1 MIKKTYQ
8 KGVKIIVDMRD
19 RIIIIVPV
27 VIGLLILRNSERRS
41 TSSILKVPT
50 KSKIAPII
58 NIVGDK
64 YGMDMYTDCVL
75 DLSVINCNKLITM
88 ASIIAINFWSEITK
102 GYSLKFKYICKSVH
116 IINSVTVNIVIKLI
130 NRKNINHAID

>member
-27 VIGLLILRNSERRS
+27 VMGLLILRNSERRS

-75 DLSVINCNKLITM
+75 DLSVINCNKLITI

-116 IINSVTVNIVIKLI
+116 IINSVTVNIVIKL
-130 NRKNINHAID
+130 N

>member
-1 MIKKTYQ
+1 
-8 KGVKIIVDMRD
+8 
-19 RIIIIVPV
+19 
-27 VIGLLILRNSERRS
+27 
-41 TSSILKVPT
+41 LKVPT

-116 IINSVTVNIVIKLI
+116 IINSVTVNIVIKL
-130 NRKNINHAID
+130 N

>member
-75 DLSVINCNKLITM
+75 DLSVINCNQLITI

-116 IINSVTVNIVIKLI
+116 IINSVTVNIVIKL
-130 NRKNINHAID
+130 N

>member
-102 GYSLKFKYICKSVH
+102 GYSLKFKYICKSGH
-116 IINSVTVNIVIKLI
+116 IINSVTVNIVIKL
-130 NRKNINHAID
+130 N

>member
-19 RIIIIVPV
+19 SIIIIVPV

-75 DLSVINCNKLITM
+75 DLSVINCNKLITI

-116 IINSVTVNIVIKLI
+116 IINSVTVNIVIKL
-130 NRKNINHAID
+130 N

>member
-88 ASIIAINFWSEITK
+88 ASIIAINYWSEITK

-116 IINSVTVNIVIKLI
+116 IINSVTVNIVIKL
-130 NRKNINHAID
+130 N

>member
-75 DLSVINCNKLITM
+75 DLSVINCNKLITI

-116 IINSVTVNIVIKLI
+116 IINSVTVNLSLI
-130 NRKNINHAID
+130 HI

>member
-102 GYSLKFKYICKSVH
+102 GYRLKFKYICKSVH
-116 IINSVTVNIVIKLI
+116 IINSVTVNIVIKL
-130 NRKNINHAID
+130 N

>member
-27 VIGLLILRNSERRS
+27 VIGLLILRTSDRRS

-116 IINSVTVNIVIKLI
+116 IINSVTVNIVIKL
-130 NRKNINHAID
+130 N

>member
-75 DLSVINCNKLITM
+75 DLSVINCNKLITI
-88 ASIIAINFWSEITK
+88 ASTIAINFWSEITK

-116 IINSVTVNIVIKLI
+116 IINSVTVNIVIKL
-130 NRKNINHAID
+130 N

>member
-19 RIIIIVPV
+19 RIIILVPV

-64 YGMDMYTDCVL
+64 YGMDLYTDCVL

-116 IINSVTVNIVIKLI
+116 IINSVTVNIVIKL
-130 NRKNINHAID
+130 N

>member
-102 GYSLKFKYICKSVH
+102 GYSLKFKYICKRRLTLNELLKVRRLYLY
-116 IINSVTVNIVIKLI
+116 VIVVLK
-130 NRKNINHAID
+130 

>member
-27 VIGLLILRNSERRS
+27 AIGLLILRNSERRS

-75 DLSVINCNKLITM
+75 DLSVINCNKLITI

-116 IINSVTVNIVIKLI
+116 IINSVTVNIVIKL
-130 NRKNINHAID
+130 N

>member
-50 KSKIAPII
+50 KVKSPYY
-58 NIVGDK
+58 K
-64 YGMDMYTDCVL
+64 YRG
-75 DLSVINCNKLITM
+75 
-88 ASIIAINFWSEITK
+88 W
-102 GYSLKFKYICKSVH
+102 
-116 IINSVTVNIVIKLI
+116 
-130 NRKNINHAID
+130 

>member
-64 YGMDMYTDCVL
+64 YGMDIYTDCVL
-75 DLSVINCNKLITM
+75 DLSVINCNKLITID
-88 ASIIAINFWSEITK
+88 SIIAINFWSEITK

-116 IINSVTVNIVIKLI
+116 IIKSVTVNIVIKL
-130 NRKNINHAID
+130 N

>member
-1 MIKKTYQ
+1 MIKRHTS
-8 KGVKIIVDMRD
+8 KGRVKIIVDMRD

-41 TSSILKVPT
+41 TSSILKALQKV
-50 KSKIAPII
+50 KSPPII
-58 NIVGDK
+58 NNVGDK

-102 GYSLKFKYICKSVH
+102 RI
-116 IINSVTVNIVIKLI
+116 
-130 NRKNINHAID
+130 

>member
-1 MIKKTYQ
+1 MIIKTYQ

-116 IINSVTVNIVIKLI
+116 IINSVTVNIVIKL
-130 NRKNINHAID
+130 N

>member
-116 IINSVTVNIVIKLI
+116 IINSVTVNIVIKL
-130 NRKNINHAID
+130 N

>member
-1 MIKKTYQ
+1 MIKKTYE

-116 IINSVTVNIVIKLI
+116 IINSVTVNIVIKL
-130 NRKNINHAID
+130 N

>member
-64 YGMDMYTDCVL
+64 YGMDMYTDCVF
-75 DLSVINCNKLITM
+75 DLSVINCNKLITI

-116 IINSVTVNIVIKLI
+116 IINSVTVNIVIKL
-130 NRKNINHAID
+130 N

>member
-75 DLSVINCNKLITM
+75 DLSVRI
-88 ASIIAINFWSEITK
+88 
-102 GYSLKFKYICKSVH
+102 
-116 IINSVTVNIVIKLI
+116 
-130 NRKNINHAID
+130 

>member
-1 MIKKTYQ
+1 MIKKTYK

-116 IINSVTVNIVIKLI
+116 IINSVTVNIVIKL
-130 NRKNINHAID
+130 N

>member
-116 IINSVTVNIVIKLI
+116 IINSVTVNIEIGRAHV
-130 NRKNINHAID
+130 

>member
-75 DLSVINCNKLITM
+75 DLSVINCNKLITI

-116 IINSVTVNIVIKLI
+116 IINSVTVNIVIKL
-130 NRKNINHAID
+130 N

>member
-64 YGMDMYTDCVL
+64 YGMDIYTDCVL

-116 IINSVTVNIVIKLI
+116 IINSVTVNIVIKL
-130 NRKNINHAID
+130 N

>member
-41 TSSILKVPT
+41 TSSILKVP

-116 IINSVTVNIVIKLI
+116 IINSVTVNIVIKL
-130 NRKNINHAID
+130 N

>member
-41 TSSILKVPT
+41 TSTILKVPT

-116 IINSVTVNIVIKLI
+116 IINSVTVNIVIKL
-130 NRKNINHAID
+130 N

>member
-27 VIGLLILRNSERRS
+27 VIGLLILGNSERRS

-75 DLSVINCNKLITM
+75 DLSVINCNKLITI

-116 IINSVTVNIVIKLI
+116 IINSVTVNIVIKL
-130 NRKNINHAID
+130 N

>member
-88 ASIIAINFWSEITK
+88 ASIIAINFCSEITK

-116 IINSVTVNIVIKLI
+116 IINSVTVNIVIKL
-130 NRKNINHAID
+130 N

>member
-64 YGMDMYTDCVL
+64 YGMDIYTDCVL
-75 DLSVINCNKLITM
+75 DLSVINCNKLITI
-88 ASIIAINFWSEITK
+88 ANIIAINFWSEITK

-116 IINSVTVNIVIKLI
+116 IIKSVTVNIVIKL
-130 NRKNINHAID
+130 N

>member
-116 IINSVTVNIVIKLI
+116 IINSVTVNIVMKL
-130 NRKNINHAID
+130 N

>member
-130 NRKNINHAID
+130 

>member
-75 DLSVINCNKLITM
+75 DLSVMNCNKLITI

-116 IINSVTVNIVIKLI
+116 IINSVTVNIVIKL
-130 NRKNINHAID
+130 N

>member
-27 VIGLLILRNSERRS
+27 VIGILILRNSERRS

-88 ASIIAINFWSEITK
+88 ASIIAINIWSEITK

-116 IINSVTVNIVIKLI
+116 IINSVTVNIVIKL
-130 NRKNINHAID
+130 N

>member
-64 YGMDMYTDCVL
+64 YGMDIYTDCVL
-75 DLSVINCNKLITM
+75 DLSVINCNKLITI

-116 IINSVTVNIVIKLI
+116 IINSVTVNIVIKL
-130 NRKNINHAID
+130 N

>member
-50 KSKIAPII
+50 KSNIAPII

-116 IINSVTVNIVIKLI
+116 IINSVTVNIVIKL
-130 NRKNINHAID
+130 N